1 MDPILVESHKL
12 IQQQKFEQAFALLQ
26 QNESK
31 ILSQQQ
37 HQNQFHLNTGICCFR
52 LGNYKQAISHL
63 DLCDKNDQEENVT
76 AIKYLLMALIYDQQ
90 YERCMKESTL
100 FLQYSNVQILL
111 NIYQSRGQCLQEQ
124 GLYLAAIQ
132 EYKKS
137 IAKGNKN
144 NIDIAYCYLQL
155 DELQD
160 AEIFVNAYS
169 DIEQSDIQ
177 AQLIKAELL
186 LRTTK
191 EKEGAQV
198 LYTAYQYYKSK
209 QYRIT
214 DYTPKELEYLE
225 SKLNDRNG
233 KYIESFYKKTRTH
246 NLDNDTKNTFLL
258 FVKELNNK
266 QQQELSK
273 QIEEQIKK
281 VLSKTQLMKMHAEK
295 AVEQLLEDQQF
306 KDYYDTFIQCVEST
320 FDRAS
325 GFVNRFQIKTDDILI
340 TFGIELLAMVPLV
353 GQTVSSVINSL
364 QAEIR
369 TLQIV
374 QRSTALI
381 QIGNTQD
388 ELTFLIKQI
397 LVIVLQDQNKQKEIK
412 NPEISKSYQN
422 YLRDFLNL
430 KLQIKKQI
438 INQLDDIYIKEKNKQ
453 ELLAIKDASELLG
466 TYFSSGYLSLIEDK
480 DEEKIPQICAE
491 FVLAE
496 GEQKVQLRKNVS
508 KKIEGQ
514 NDKQIIES
522 KCCII
527 Y

>member
-1 MDPILVESHKL
+1 MDPILAESDKL
-12 IQQQKFEQAFALLQ
+12 IQLKKFEQAFTLLQ

-31 ILSQQQ
+31 ILQQQ
-37 HQNQFHLNTGICCFR
+37 QYQNQFHLNIGICYFR

-63 DLCDKNDQEENVT
+63 DQCDKSDQIQNIT
-76 AIKYLLMALIYDQQ
+76 AIKFLLMSLIYDQQ
-90 YERCMKESTL
+90 YEKCMKDSTC
-100 FLQYSNVQILL
+100 FLKYDNLDILL
-111 NIYQSRGQCLQEQ
+111 NVYQSRGQCLQDQ
-124 GLYLAAIQ
+124 GLFLAAI
-132 EYKKS
+132 EEFKKS

-144 NIDIAYCYLQL
+144 KIDIAYCYLQL
-155 DELQD
+155 CEFQE
-160 AEIFVNAYS
+160 AEHFVNAYS
-169 DIEQSDIQ
+169 EREQSDIL

-186 LRTTK
+186 LNTDRI
-191 EKEGAQV
+191 KEGAQV
-198 LYTAYQYYKSK
+198 LFTAYQYYKSK
-209 QYRIT
+209 QFSIT

-225 SKLNDRNG
+225 SKLNNQNG
-233 KYIESFYKKTRTH
+233 NYIESFYKKTR
-246 NLDNDTKNTFLL
+246 NKKLDNDQKNTFLS
-258 FVKELNNK
+258 FVHELNNK

-273 QIEEQIKK
+273 QIEDQIKK
-281 VLSKTQLMKMHAEK
+281 VLSKTQLQKMNAEK
-295 AVEQLLEDQQF
+295 AVEHLLEDEQF

-340 TFGIELLAMVPLV
+340 TFGLELLAMVPLV
-353 GQTVSSVINSL
+353 GQTVSSVLNSL

-388 ELTFLIKQI
+388 ELTFLMKQV
-397 LVIVLQDQNKQKEIK
+397 LVIVLKDQEKQKEIK
-412 NPEISKSYQN
+412 DPEISKSYQN

-438 INQLDDIYIKEKNKQ
+438 INHLDDIYIKDKNKQ

-466 TYFSSGYLSLIEDK
+466 TYFSSGYLSLFEDK
-480 DEEKIPQICAE
+480 DEEMFPQICAE

-496 GEQKVQLRKNVS
+496 GEKKVELRKNVS

-514 NDKQIIES
+514 NDKRIIES
-522 KCCII
+522 KCCMI